1 MRLKFVS
8 FGVFLPPLSYSPGV
22 VSWLGAVRDDNRLNV
37 TNETVR
43 SGLRGT
49 EEAEVIDAV
58 KGEESGHRSLVNLSS
73 DREERRLGRVGG
85 TIGLSRGDL
94 SLNSWGEEEG
104 EEAEHVGIIQE
115 RECGDEG

>member
-22 VSWLGAVRDDNRLNV
+22 VSWLRTVRDDNRLNV
-37 TNETVR
+37 TDETVR
-43 SGLRGT
+43 SGLRRT

-58 KGEESGHRSLVNLSS
+58 EGKESGHGSLVNLSS
-73 DREERRLGRVGG
+73 DREERRLGGVGG

-94 SLNSWGEEEG
+94 SLNGWGEEEG
-104 EEAEHVGIIQE
+104 EEAEHVGMIQE